1 MTENMLVTRP
11 LQYEIPPKRTLNEH
25 SKDHGINPNKRRMIA
40 DKNNIDNTNDLV
52 QAVPPDHMDLTNDD
66 VFADTNLLQP
76 DSIANQVTATQ
87 TTQEQPDVA
96 RRQNQ
101 PNKFSIDFI
110 YYQVSTKITKKP
122 ILIEPVFST
131 ADLIKI

>member
-1 MTENMLVTRP
+1 MLVTRP
-11 LQYEIPPKRTLNEH
+11 FCGMQFRRKRTLNEH

-110 YYQVSTKITKKP
+110 LITKVSTKITKKP